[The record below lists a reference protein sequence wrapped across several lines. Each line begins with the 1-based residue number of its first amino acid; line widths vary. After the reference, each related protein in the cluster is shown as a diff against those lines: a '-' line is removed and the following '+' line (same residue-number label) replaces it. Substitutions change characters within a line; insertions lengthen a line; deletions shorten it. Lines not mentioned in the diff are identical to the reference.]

1 MATLADIAKRAG
13 VSAAVVSRVVN
24 GDASLRINQ
33 ETRKRV
39 QSAIADLDYAPNIAA
54 RALRSAQSGVVA
66 LVVHDASNPVY
77 AELTRGAQF
86 AAAEAGKALVLADA
100 AISPGSADSLARLIS
115 GNGLDGVVIQ
125 GSDHEADEVIARAAR
140 QDVPVVALQARLK
153 ENAHLLS
160 LPDAA
165 AGRMAAHH
173 LALLGHDKV
182 GVVATGT
189 GLAFTESRLN
199 GIREVIAPTHLVYA
213 EPTID
218 DGEAGFADL
227 IASAPQTTG
236 LICLNILAAI
246 GALRVAR
253 RVGRRVPE
261 DLSVIAIHDLALA
274 ADLAVPLTTIRMPLF
289 DLGKRAIETLL
300 SKPLAPTGGTMVE
313 ALPQLILRQSTA
325 RAP

>member
-13 VSAAVVSRVVN
+13 VSPAVVSRVVN

-54 RALRSAQSGVVA
+54 RALQSAQSGVVA
-66 LVVHDASNPVY
+66 LVVHDASNSIY
-77 AELTRGAQF
+77 AELVRGAQF

-100 AISPGSADSLARLIS
+100 AISTGSADSLARLIS
-115 GNGLDGVVIQ
+115 GQGLDGVVIQ
-125 GSDHEADEVIARAAR
+125 GSNHEADGVIARAAR
-140 QDVPVVALQARLK
+140 QNVPVVALQARLK

-165 AGRMAAHH
+165 AGRMAADH
-173 LALLGHDKV
+173 LARLGHGKV
-182 GVVATGT
+182 GVVATSA
-189 GLAFTESRLN
+189 GLAFTQSRID
-199 GIREVIAPTHLVYA
+199 GIEEVIAPTHLVHA

-218 DGEAGFADL
+218 AGEAGFAEL
-227 IASAPQTTG
+227 ISAAPDITG
-236 LICLNILAAI
+236 LICLNALAAI
-246 GALRVAR
+246 GALRMAR
-253 RVGRRVPE
+253 RIGRRVPD

-274 ADLAVPLTTIRMPLF
+274 GDLAVPLSTIRMPLF
-289 DLGKRAIETLL
+289 DLGKRAIEILL
-300 SKPLAPTGGTMVE
+300 ARPLAPTGGTTVE
-313 ALPQLILRQSTA
+313 EAPQIILRQSTA